1 MGCVNLCD
9 LSRVIDARLLR
20 TLDLSGSPDEPA
32 PHHLSAASGMAR
44 VGQYLF
50 VVADDE
56 LTLGVFDLAVD
67 GPGRRVRLFEGELP
81 SAHKKRKAEKPD
93 LEALT
98 ALPAFPGYPFGA
110 LLGVGSGSKPSRQ
123 RAALLRLDEHGAMD
137 GDAVHVDLTPLYEP
151 LRARFDDLNIEGL
164 FISEGEFCLL
174 QRGNRKSRVNAC
186 VVFDWQEIARWI
198 QAAGAVPAAQRI
210 TEFDLGDID
219 GVPLCFT
226 DGAALQSGGWVFCA
240 AAEDT
245 SDSYADGRCIGSA
258 VGIVDAGG
266 QLVRLEQLAGAFKAE
281 GIVVA
286 GDGEPLKLLLV
297 TDADDRSAAAQ
308 LLSVS
313 LFRTG

>member
-1 MGCVNLCD
+1 
-9 LSRVIDARLLR
+9 
-20 TLDLSGSPDEPA
+20 
-32 PHHLSAASGMAR
+32 MAR
-44 VGQYLF
+44 VGQRLF

-56 LTLGVFDLAVD
+56 LSLAVFDLAVD

-81 SAHKKRKAEKPD
+81 SDHKERKAEKPD

-98 ALPAFPGYPFGA
+98 TLPAFPGYPYGA
-110 LLGVGSGSKPSRQ
+110 LLGIGSGSKPGRQ
-123 RAALLRLDEHGAMD
+123 RAVLLRLDEQGAID

-164 FISEGEFCLL
+164 FISEEKFCLL

-186 VVFDWQEIARWI
+186 IAFDWHEVARWI
-198 QAAGAVPAAQRI
+198 QGTATVPAARQI

-226 DGAALQSGGWVFCA
+226 DGAALQGGGWVFCA
-240 AAEDT
+240 AAEAT
-245 SDSYADGRCIGSA
+245 SDSYADGRCVGSA

-266 QLVRLEQLAGAFKAE
+266 QVVRLAQLVGAFKAE
-281 GIVVA
+281 GIVVS
-286 GDGEPLKLLLV
+286 GDGEPRELLLV
-297 TDADDRSAAAQ
+297 TDADDRGAAAQ

-313 LFRTG
+313 LSRTG

>member
-1 MGCVNLCD
+1 MGCLKFCD
-9 LSRVIDARLLR
+9 LISVIDARLLR

-44 VGQYLF
+44 VGERLF

-56 LTLGVFDLAVD
+56 LSLGVFDLAVD
-67 GPGRRVRLFEGELP
+67 RPGRRVRLFKGELP
-81 SAHKKRKAEKPD
+81 SDHKERKAEKPD

-98 ALPAFPGYPFGA
+98 ALPAFPGYPFDA
-110 LLGVGSGSKPSRQ
+110 LLGIGSGSKPGRQ
-123 RAALLRLDEHGAMD
+123 RAVLLRLDEHGAID
-137 GDAVHVDLTPLYEP
+137 GDPVPVDLAPLYEP
-151 LRARFDDLNIEGL
+151 LRTRFDDLNMEGL
-164 FISEGEFCLL
+164 FISEEKFCLL

-186 VVFDWQEIARWI
+186 VVFDWHEVARWI
-198 QAAGAVPAAQRI
+198 QGTATVPAARQI
-210 TEFDLGDID
+210 TEFDLGVID

-226 DGAALQSGGWVFCA
+226 DGAALQGGGWVFCA

-245 SDSYADGRCIGSA
+245 SDSYADGRCAGSA

-266 QLVRLEQLAGAFKAE
+266 QLVRLEQLAGVFKAE

-286 GDGEPLKLLLV
+286 GDGEPLELLLV
-297 TDADDRSAAAQ
+297 TDADDRGAAAQ

-313 LFRTG
+313 LSRTG